1 MFRDEL
7 MPNLTGMWRSIRRIL
22 LAVMIA
28 GGRALATPFLS
39 GQVNQQIYLPDP
51 TPRPIDLHKKY
62 GDNNDAA
69 ERLKQQQ
76 LAIQRVA
83 QQRQEIESETDKL
96 VVLARELQIEF
107 AQRSKDSPKGL
118 GAAKAQ
124 QIEKLAKSVKEK
136 MQSQ

>member
-1 MFRDEL
+1 
-7 MPNLTGMWRSIRRIL
+7 
-22 LAVMIA
+22 MIA
-28 GGRALATPFLS
+28 GGLALPTPFLV

-76 LAIQRVA
+76 LAMQKVA
-83 QQRQEIESETDKL
+83 ERRQEIESEADKL
-96 VVLARELQIEF
+96 VVLARELQSQF
-107 AQRSKDSPKGL
+107 AERSKDGPKGM